1 MQLKKKI
8 FSITII
14 ILTIGVIFF
23 SMNNLVNSNDPLVI
37 LEKFEFEAVF
47 LEDDYLVQIYFEDKS
62 NNTKSA
68 VLEILGM
75 DITYHQEYRFDKDSK
90 FVEKMYLEKIP
101 KYGWQTTPVTL
112 EIQHSQFGNI
122 GLKTEIHEPSK
133 SKPRIIIEQ

>member
-1 MQLKKKI
+1 MQLKRKI

-14 ILTIGVIFF
+14 TLIIGVIFF
-23 SMNNLVNSNDPLVI
+23 SMNNFFDSNDPLVI
-37 LEKFEFEAVF
+37 LEQIEFDAVF
-47 LEDDYLVQIYFEDKS
+47 LEDEHVVQIYFEDKS

-75 DITYHQEYRFDKDSK
+75 DVTYHQEYKFDRNST
-90 FVEKMYLEKIP
+90 FVEKMNLEKIP

-122 GLKTEIHEPSK
+122 GLKTEIHKPSE

>member
-1 MQLKKKI
+1 
-8 FSITII
+8 
-14 ILTIGVIFF
+14 
-23 SMNNLVNSNDPLVI
+23 MNNLVNSNDPLVI
-37 LEKFEFEAVF
+37 LEKIEFEAVF
-47 LEDDYLVQIYFEDKS
+47 LEDDNLVQIYFEDKS